1 MASCQPSWPQP
12 SHGCRQASEPASRS
26 RNSLPS
32 RLASFQ
38 VLFPGIRLLP
48 PSPAH
53 VACWTISDE
62 ARVSKGVNLSPFF
75 SAPADYKPGLLSPT
89 GGWGPVSGWGAG
101 VAAKCCFCS
110 SSRKQPPGAGA
121 DVISQAFIFFFFF
134 FLRSIPAA
142 YGNFQARG

>member
-26 RNSLPS
+26 RNSLPF

-53 VACWTISDE
+53 VACWTIPDE

-89 GGWGPVSGWGAG
+89 GGWGPVSGWGG
-101 VAAKCCFCS
+101 GWLPSVAFAPARES
-110 SSRKQPPGAGA
+110 SLLEQGQMSSARPL
-121 DVISQAFIFFFFF
+121 SFFFFF